1 MSDPRDPSGPSREDD
16 GIDVGQ
22 PIEELAKLRED
33 PSDRFPGHVLDGINR
48 RMLTAQ
54 AMETSWVGIT
64 RVLMEYI
71 QMLMSALG
79 VRDTDDKEER
89 VDG

>member
-1 MSDPRDPSGPSREDD
+1 MTDPRDPNGPSRADEN
-16 GIDVGQ
+16 IDVGQ
-22 PIEELAKLRED
+22 PIEELAQLREE
-33 PSDRFPGHVLDGINR
+33 PSDQFPVHVLDGINR

-54 AMETSWVGIT
+54 TMETSWVGIT

-79 VRDTDDKEER
+79 VRESDDKEER
-89 VDG
+89 ADG